1 MLRRKA
7 PKDELMHDAVMR
19 LMTICTMVCAFAC
32 SGCNSQDARTAL
44 VLSLRETKWQLTAS
58 SDAALD
64 PAKFAVTADFGEMDI
79 SGRSAVNRYGCPY
92 SVGSDGALTV
102 GALKSTRMAG
112 PEDAMRA
119 EAAYFDLLGKARR
132 CSVNGSNLILL
143 DGSNQQ
149 ILTFTAR

>member
-1 MLRRKA
+1 LLR
-7 PKDELMHDAVMR
+7 DALMR
-19 LMTICTMVCAFAC
+19 LATMSTMMCTIVCAC
-32 SGCNSQDARTAL
+32 VSCNSQDARTAL